1 MQFGAPD
8 TPLGPGQAA
17 FSEGSLHPWAPESE
31 SRHLVEAGAEPRG
44 METPCRLEVVQPGRS
59 GLFVS
64 EETHCPLWFFLT
76 HTVLLGLDAIVQ
88 TWQRLHSVHSS
99 PDCSAP
105 RTSRED
111 LAPEWTSECD
121 M

>member
-1 MQFGAPD
+1 MMAVFLALRYFLSDLRGYHVHAPSMQFGAPD

-44 METPCRLEVVQPGRS
+44 METPCRLEVVRPGGS
-59 GLFVS
+59 GLFAL

-76 HTVLLGLDAIVQ
+76 HTVPLGLDVMVQ
-88 TWQRLHSVHSS
+88 T
-99 PDCSAP
+99 
-105 RTSRED
+105 
-111 LAPEWTSECD
+111 
-121 M
+121 